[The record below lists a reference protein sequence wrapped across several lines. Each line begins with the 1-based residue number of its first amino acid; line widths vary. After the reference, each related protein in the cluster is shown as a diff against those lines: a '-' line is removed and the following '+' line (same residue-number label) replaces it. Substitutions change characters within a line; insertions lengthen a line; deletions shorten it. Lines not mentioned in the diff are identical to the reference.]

1 VPAEAFRLTPELVL
15 VLLATLMVVAA
26 WWRYRE
32 RDIG

>member
-1 VPAEAFRLTPELVL
+1 VPADSVAWTPELALTAIAAAL
-15 VLLATLMVVAA
+15 VAAA